1 MNCRCTWVQV
11 CGTACCWDVGRGML
25 DSACSPRKPGAFLKA
40 TFQELQ
46 GCIAEPSHE
55 LRDPV
60 LHLRRAASTSEAW

>member
-1 MNCRCTWVQV
+1 
-11 CGTACCWDVGRGML
+11 ML